1 MYWLYRG
8 DEGYL
13 YLSPRRAEGAIEVD
27 AAFVR
32 RHLNRL
38 PDRAVRFTE
47 ADRSFPELA
56 AELAAYEGGA

>member
-1 MYWLYRG
+1 MYYLYRG

-13 YLSPRRAEGAIEVD
+13 YLSPRRVEGALEVE
-27 AAFVR
+27 AAFVL

-38 PDRAVRFTE
+38 PDHAVCFTE
-47 ADRSFPELA
+47 ADQSFPELA